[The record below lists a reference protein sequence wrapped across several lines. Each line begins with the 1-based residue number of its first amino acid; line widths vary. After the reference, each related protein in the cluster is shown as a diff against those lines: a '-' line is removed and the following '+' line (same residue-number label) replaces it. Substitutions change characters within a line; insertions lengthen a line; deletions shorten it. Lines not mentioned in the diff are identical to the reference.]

1 MNPFRQLKR
10 YLIYKFKPK
19 IEIDSLLLDF
29 NNLNINEIFRYF
41 GCNKATELE
50 KDKVIDHGKL
60 GFNYR
65 SWVFGKSKE
74 NKTMGQGY

>member
-50 KDKVIDHGKL
+50 KDKIIEHSKL

-65 SWVFGKSKE
+65 SWLFSNSKK
-74 NKTMGQGY
+74 NKGMV